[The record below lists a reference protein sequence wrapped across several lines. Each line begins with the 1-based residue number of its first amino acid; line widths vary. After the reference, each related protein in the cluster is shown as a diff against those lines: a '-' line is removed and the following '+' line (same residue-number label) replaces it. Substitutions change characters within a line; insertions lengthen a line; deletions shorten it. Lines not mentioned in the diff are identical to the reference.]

1 VVSYFENI
9 PAKGVFK
16 PMIAERPADVW
27 FDSRLRTANIY
38 RLIEGSMG
46 DRNEKERMDA
56 VIALGESGD
65 PRAVRP
71 LMNCCGDGNPEIRL
85 LAITALGKLKSARA
99 TTVLV
104 ERIRDKQ
111 EEALT
116 RRNAVA
122 ALAAIRSF
130 GAIEELKELL
140 SDEEEDPL
148 MRDLVVTELERTRMS

>member
-1 VVSYFENI
+1 
-9 PAKGVFK
+9 
-16 PMIAERPADVW
+16 
-27 FDSRLRTANIY
+27 
-38 RLIEGSMG
+38 
-46 DRNEKERMDA
+46 
-56 VIALGESGD
+56 
-65 PRAVRP
+65 VRP